1 MECVRATCVCAGT
14 ACGSFLISPTPSWP
28 RERILCGTSAAGDTL
43 IIFNKSCFPW
53 APHIIVVC
61 APCVVGKFR
70 FIEKFF
76 AQKRV
81 IYAHRARL
89 CIYSRECFI
98 LGALREALA
107 QAVIARRLRKLCVRS
122 SFIRAIY
129 PPRQELSAAAAAA
142 YVLFRSWAGP
152 SPGCS
157 AEISRL
163 ENFRSKKSALAL
175 NQ

>member
-1 MECVRATCVCAGT
+1 MSAFVRLYKCAGT
-14 ACGSFLISPTPSWP
+14 ACAALFLISPTPSWP
-28 RERILCGTSAAGDTL
+28 RERILCGTSAAAAGDTL

-61 APCVVGKFR
+61 CWEISFHWEIFRSKASNLCSPRALVHILASGMFYNIVCV
-70 FIEKFF
+70 
-76 AQKRV
+76 
-81 IYAHRARL
+81 
-89 CIYSRECFI
+89 
-98 LGALREALA
+98 ALREALA

-129 PPRQELSAAAAAA
+129 PRRAAAAA
-142 YVLFRSWAGP
+142 YVLFRSWTGP

-163 ENFRSKKSALAL
+163 ENFSRL
-175 NQ
+175 